1 MSFGN
6 VDRDTSVKSSSTS
19 GGTVARKGTFSE
31 MSAGS
36 IILNNL
42 DVTPSPV
49 GSLVV
54 DNTGRIG
61 LASIEPPTPPPVSL
75 QLRYAGSV
83 LELKNN
89 NESSWVN
96 VPTVNP
102 VAILSSEL
110 NSDQQVGPNN
120 QLSVAISHDG
130 NYIALGGN
138 DVNFLRVFIFLRN
151 GNNNWI
157 STSIIIGENVNES
170 KISSMAMSSDAST
183 IVVGVNLIEGNGP
196 GYVKIF
202 TKDPD
207 VMTWLET
214 QRIDGFDPDSALGTT
229 VALSPDGVYLAVC
242 APFEAGNGG
251 RVYIYTRVGD
261 TYDIVTELEQGS
273 GYEPD
278 AQFGKALAIAHNNIS
293 GIVTVAVASPLYL
306 NNTGRTW
313 LHTNATGSFVQRV
326 LTYIEQTTTSDTQYG
341 GSVCISGDGRTVYTS
356 AIGPGALQTFK
367 FELSYP
373 DTWTQTGV
381 ILPGNGFV
389 APGAEYSFGI
399 SSSVSSDGTVLAIGA
414 LNQAAYVYDSS
425 GKGQYSLNTPNEY
438 GPGRIPLIP
447 GNSFAIKTVVS
458 GNGKSMAVLSS
469 NRCSVFI
476 TSLI

>member
-61 LASIEPPTPPPVSL
+61 LASIEPPTPPL
-75 QLRYAGSV
+75 QLQYAGSV
-83 LELKNN
+83 LQSKNN
-89 NESSWVN
+89 NESSWVD
-96 VPTVNP
+96 VPILNP
-102 VAILSSEL
+102 VIVPNGTIFGQDQLL
-110 NSDQQVGPNN
+110 PNS

-130 NYIALGGN
+130 KSIAFGGN
-138 DVNFLRVFIFLRN
+138 DSSHLRVYFFQSL
-151 GNNNWI
+151 NNFWNPAGTGI
-157 STSIIIGENVNES
+157 ILSPNEDLEKITS
-170 KISSMAMSSDAST
+170 MDMSSDALT
-183 IVVGVNLIEGNGP
+183 IAIGVNFDYVP
-196 GYVKIF
+196 SQGYVKIF
-202 TKDPD
+202 TR
-207 VMTWLET
+207 T
-214 QRIDGFDPDSALGTT
+214 PDSLVWNEIQQINGQDPNSRFGTT
-229 VALSPDGVYLAVC
+229 VALSADAVYLGAHS
-242 APFEAGNGG
+242 PTYAGNRGD
-251 RVYIYTRVGD
+251 VNLYTRVGN
-261 TYDIVTELEQGS
+261 TYNFVERLEQGS
-273 GYEPD
+273 PSSANAE
-278 AQFGKALAIAHNNIS
+278 FGRALAIVHNNIS
-293 GIVTVAVASPLYL
+293 GIVTVAVGSSQYVSGV
-306 NNTGRTW
+306 GRTW
-313 LHTNATGSFVQRV
+313 LHTNATGSFVQKV
-326 LTYIEQTTTSDTQYG
+326 LTYIEQTTTSNIQYG

-367 FELSYP
+367 FELSFP

-389 APGAEYSFGI
+389 APGAGYSFGI

-458 GNGKSMAVLSS
+458 GNDKSMAVLSS
-469 NRCSVFI
+469 NGCSVFI